1 MPPPP
6 HSEITEWVREK
17 QIDRWDSLGWNSFD
31 PKADAEM
38 ASSKFNFES
47 TRSGNHPTYFQAGL
61 LDLFRILGF
70 LRIPDYSNS
79 FKGVVIQSCVFSYFH
94 RILSHNLSF
103 YGAHFLIFE

>member
-47 TRSGNHPTYFQAGL
+47 TRSGNPTYFQAKFGFSPRIRQKKNRL
-61 LDLFRILGF
+61 IRGFRIFCRL
-70 LRIPDYSNS
+70 
-79 FKGVVIQSCVFSYFH
+79 
-94 RILSHNLSF
+94 
-103 YGAHFLIFE
+103 

>member
-47 TRSGNHPTYFQAGL
+47 TRSGNPTYFQAG
-61 LDLFRILGF
+61 FRIIGSFADFGF
-70 LRIPDYSNS
+70 LD
-79 FKGVVIQSCVFSYFH
+79 FC
-94 RILSHNLSF
+94 
-103 YGAHFLIFE
+103 